1 MPVIY
6 PLGLSPIGFLVPTTV
21 GLAPAPVIAA
31 ELRDP
36 KTLDVGSLLRSADP
50 IDDQVQIAM
59 RARRGSGA
67 ALGTTG
73 QRYRD
78 ILKLSNNV
86 ERLLESET
94 RTVLATLVDRGDIA
108 IESIT
113 VETDS
118 SAAWA
123 QVSVAYI
130 NRRAIGQKSR
140 QHVVTLEASTQ

>member
-6 PLGLSPIGFLVPTTV
+6 PFGLSPIGFSVPRAV

-36 KTLDVGSLLRSADP
+36 KTLDVGSVLVSADP

-78 ILKLSNNV
+78 ILKLSSNV

-94 RTVLATLVDRGDIA
+94 RTVLATLVGRGDIT
-108 IESIT
+108 IETIDIY
-113 VETDS
+113 TDS
-118 SAAWA
+118 SAAFA

-130 NRRAIGQKSR
+130 NRRATGSKQR
-140 QHVVTLEASTQ
+140 LHVVTLEASTQ